1 MDLKR
6 FYEEMHEMKLQG
18 YSLSESEE
26 LIPYERDIYYMLQ
39 RNYLEMLKEMRK
51 KLTTYGRK
59 PLQKVGGIIMKKTIS
74 SIASSLMTSNV
85 VTSTM

>member
-51 KLTTYGRK
+51 NAK
-59 PLQKVGGIIMKKTIS
+59 
-74 SIASSLMTSNV
+74 
-85 VTSTM
+85 